1 MPKKAKPRQEKDAKS
16 KAKTPRRFQ
25 SSRRVNTPEA
35 QFLGELANHQSN
47 KYRMAQGFGVLFAV
61 SLVMQAWALANV
73 FSDMA
78 LHQSFS
84 LSLLVMGLLAFLMR
98 ALVNFGRERICAEA
112 SRNIRYD
119 LRRKLLSHLTHLGPA
134 RLRIDEDA
142 ALSTRVYEQVDALD
156 DFFSRYKPQV
166 FMVTLIPCVI
176 LLSVVSVSW
185 IAFFVFMM
193 TAPLVII
200 FMIFVGYKAAQAN
213 RRQFSVLAMLSNQF
227 MDLSQGLAE
236 LKRLGRTR
244 EARKRLSESATAYQK
259 TTMGVL
265 ILAFLSTAT
274 LELFA
279 SLSIAMIALYLGLG
293 LLEVLPWQ
301 VGSSPVTL
309 TQAMFLLL
317 LAPEFYLPL
326 RQLGNDYH
334 AKQKAEAA
342 ATDLL
347 DILNTS
353 NDQSANKTDSTEDDS
368 TEVKATEKTE
378 TPSETVSAQQN
389 NGLIHFETLSW
400 TQAGRSRLAS
410 ITGSISQGERVW
422 LSGESGVGKS
432 SLLHLLL
439 GFEQSY
445 QGQFYIEN
453 TPFGEVNLADW
464 RNKLAW
470 LPQTPEWVNGSIRRN
485 VLLGLETQGL
495 SAPSED
501 DIKAALTKS
510 RCDDFIQALPEGL
523 DSKLTELGSG
533 LSGGQMQR
541 LSIAR
546 ALLSQ
551 ANVWLLDEPCS
562 GLDEETA
569 DAVLTTLNQASQ
581 GKTLLVVSH
590 DTHPI
595 AWADKHWVLTEGGL
609 HEQGL

>member
-1 MPKKAKPRQEKDAKS
+1 MTREKGAQ
-16 KAKTPRRFQ
+16 KTRRTG
-25 SSRRVNTPEA
+25 RIKTPEA
-35 QFLGELANHQSN
+35 VFLGQLANQQSS
-47 KYRMAQGFGVLFAV
+47 KYRLAQGFGVLFAV
-61 SLVMQAWALANV
+61 SLVLQAWALANV

-84 LSLLVMGLLAFLMR
+84 ISLLVVGLFALLIR
-98 ALVNFGRERICAEA
+98 ALANFGRERICTSA
-112 SRNIRYD
+112 SRDIRYG
-119 LRRKLLSHLTHLGPA
+119 LRGKLVSHLTNLGPA
-134 RLRIDEDA
+134 RLRIEEDA

-176 LLSVVSVSW
+176 LLSVVSISW

-200 FMIFVGYKAAQAN
+200 FMVFVGHKAAQAN
-213 RRQFSVLAMLSNQF
+213 RRQFNVLAMLSNQF
-227 MDLSQGLAE
+227 MDLNQGLAE
-236 LKRLGRTR
+236 LKRLNRTN
-244 EARKRLSESATAYQK
+244 EARERLSDSANAYQK
-259 TTMGVL
+259 TTMSVL
-265 ILAFLSTAT
+265 VLAFLSTAT

-347 DILNTS
+347 EILDASVHAAASQEEVSRVSESNNAATTNQLTS
-353 NDQSANKTDSTEDDS
+353 IQ
-368 TEVKATEKTE
+368 
-378 TPSETVSAQQN
+378 
-389 NGLIHFETLSW
+389 FENLSW
-400 TQAGRSRLAS
+400 REDGRYRLAP
-410 ITGSISQGERVW
+410 ITATINKGERVW

-439 GFEQSY
+439 GFE
-445 QGQFYIEN
+445 EN
-453 TPFGEVNLADW
+453 YEGMFLVNNLPFDELDLASW
-464 RNKLAW
+464 RAKLAW

-485 VLLGLETQGL
+485 LLLGLGSKEGAAL
-495 SAPSED
+495 PSED
-501 DIKAALTKS
+501 EINAALRES
-510 RCDDFIQALPEGL
+510 QCDDFIQALPAGL
-523 DSKLTELGSG
+523 ETKLTELGAG

-546 ALLSQ
+546 ALLSK
-551 ANVWLLDEPCS
+551 ADMWLLDEPCS
-562 GLDEETA
+562 GLDKETA
-569 DAVLTTLNQASQ
+569 QAVLETLEKASK
-581 GKTLLVVSH
+581 GKTLLIVSH

-595 AWADKHWVLTEGGL
+595 AWVDKHWALTKGGL
-609 HEQGL
+609 HEQSRKENRQALA

>member
-1 MPKKAKPRQEKDAKS
+1 MTREKGTQKA
-16 KAKTPRRFQ
+16 RRP
-25 SSRRVNTPEA
+25 SRIKTPEA
-35 QFLGELANHQSN
+35 VFLGQLANQQSS
-47 KYRMAQGFGVLFAV
+47 KYRLAQGFGVLFAV
-61 SLVMQAWALANV
+61 SLVLQAWALANV
-73 FSDMA
+73 FSDMV

-84 LSLLVMGLLAFLMR
+84 LSLLVVGLFALLIR
-98 ALVNFGRERICAEA
+98 ALANFGRERICTSA
-112 SRNIRYD
+112 SRDIRYG
-119 LRRKLLSHLTHLGPA
+119 LRRKLVSHLTNLGPA
-134 RLRIDEDA
+134 RLRIEEDA

-176 LLSVVSVSW
+176 LLSVVSISW
-185 IAFFVFMM
+185 IAFFVFML
-193 TAPLVII
+193 TAPLVIV
-200 FMIFVGYKAAQAN
+200 FMIFVGHKAAQAN
-213 RRQFSVLAMLSNQF
+213 RRQFNVLAMLSNQF

-236 LKRLGRTR
+236 LKRLNRTN
-244 EARKRLSESATAYQK
+244 EARERLSDSATAYQK

-265 ILAFLSTAT
+265 VLAFLSTAT

-347 DILNTS
+347 EILDIPTPVVSLQEQNHPIVAS
-353 NDQSANKTDSTEDDS
+353 DAKLFDQRISIRFEN
-368 TEVKATEKTE
+368 
-378 TPSETVSAQQN
+378 VS
-389 NGLIHFETLSW
+389 W
-400 TQAGRSRLAS
+400 RDAGRYRLAPITAS
-410 ITGSISQGERVW
+410 INAGERIW

-439 GFEQSY
+439 GFEEDY
-445 QGQFYIEN
+445 QGQLLVN
-453 TPFGEVNLADW
+453 DNPFQEINLAAW
-464 RNKLAW
+464 RAKLAW

-485 VLLGLETQGL
+485 LLLGIETPNEKTLQ
-495 SAPSED
+495 
-501 DIKAALTKS
+501 AALIES
-510 RCDDFIQALPEGL
+510 QCDDFIQQLPAGL
-523 DSKLTELGSG
+523 DTKLTELGSG

-546 ALLSQ
+546 ALLSN
-551 ANVWLLDEPCS
+551 ADIWLLDEPCS
-562 GLDEETA
+562 GLDKETA
-569 DAVLTTLNQASQ
+569 QAVLATLKRVSK
-581 GKTLLVVSH
+581 GKTLLIVSH

-595 AWADKHWVLTEGGL
+595 LWADKHWALTKGGL
-609 HEQGL
+609 HEQRIQAIA

>member
-1 MPKKAKPRQEKDAKS
+1 MTREKGTQKARRTGRI
-16 KAKTPRRFQ
+16 KTPETVVLGQLANQQ
-25 SSRRVNTPEA
+25 SS
-35 QFLGELANHQSN
+35 
-47 KYRMAQGFGVLFAV
+47 KYRLAQGFGVLFAV
-61 SLVMQAWALANV
+61 SLVLQAWAFANV

-84 LSLLVMGLLAFLMR
+84 LSLFVIGLFALLIR
-98 ALVNFGRERICAEA
+98 ALANFGRERICTSA
-112 SRNIRYD
+112 SRDIRYG
-119 LRRKLLSHLTHLGPA
+119 LRSRLVSHLTNLGPA
-134 RLRIDEDA
+134 RLRIEEDA

-176 LLSVVSVSW
+176 LLSVVSISW

-200 FMIFVGYKAAQAN
+200 FMIFVGHKAAQAN
-213 RRQFSVLAMLSNQF
+213 RRQFNVLAMLSNQF
-227 MDLSQGLAE
+227 MDLSQGLSE
-236 LKRLGRTR
+236 LKRLNRTD
-244 EARKRLSESATAYQK
+244 EARDRLSSSASAYQK

-265 ILAFLSTAT
+265 VLAFLSTAT

-347 DILNTS
+347 EILDAPLHNAASQQSESSCTTQAKNSAIADQLTS
-353 NDQSANKTDSTEDDS
+353 IQ
-368 TEVKATEKTE
+368 
-378 TPSETVSAQQN
+378 
-389 NGLIHFETLSW
+389 FENLSW
-400 TQAGRSRLAS
+400 CEEGRYRLAP
-410 ITGSISQGERVW
+410 ITGTIRQGERVW

-439 GFEQSY
+439 GFEDSY
-445 QGQFYIEN
+445 EGTFLIN
-453 TPFGEVNLADW
+453 NLPFSELDLASW
-464 RNKLAW
+464 RAKLAW

-485 VLLGLETQGL
+485 LLLGIQT
-495 SAPSED
+495 PSED
-501 DIKAALTKS
+501 EINAALRES
-510 RCDDFIQALPEGL
+510 QCDDFIQALPAGL
-523 DSKLTELGSG
+523 ETTLTELGAG

-546 ALLSQ
+546 ALLSK
-551 ANVWLLDEPCS
+551 ADMWLLDEPCS
-562 GLDEETA
+562 GLDNDTA
-569 DAVLTTLNQASQ
+569 QAVLNTVKTASK
-581 GKTLLVVSH
+581 GKTLLIVSH

-595 AWADKHWVLTEGGL
+595 LWADKHWTLTKGGL
-609 HEQGL
+609 HEQSRKENRQAIA

>member
-1 MPKKAKPRQEKDAKS
+1 MRKNKEAKAA
-16 KAKTPRRFQ
+16 RRAG
-25 SSRRVNTPEA
+25 RIKTPEA
-35 QFLGELANHQSN
+35 TFLGELANQQSS
-47 KYRMAQGFGVLFAV
+47 KYRLAQGFGVLFTV
-61 SLVMQAWALANV
+61 SLVLQAWALANV

-84 LSLLVMGLLAFLMR
+84 LSLLLLGLFALLLR
-98 ALVNFGRERICAEA
+98 ALANFGRERICTSA
-112 SRNIRYD
+112 SRDIRYG
-119 LRRKLLSHLTHLGPA
+119 LRRKLVSHLTNLGPA
-134 RLRIDEDA
+134 RLRIEEDA

-166 FMVTLIPCVI
+166 FMVTLIPCAI
-176 LLSVVSVSW
+176 LLSVAPVSW
-185 IAFFVFMM
+185 IAFLVFMM

-200 FMIFVGYKAAQAN
+200 FMIFVGHKAAQAN

-236 LKRLGRTR
+236 LKRLKKTD
-244 EARKRLSESATAYQK
+244 EARQRLSDSASAYQK
-259 TTMGVL
+259 TTMSVL
-265 ILAFLSTAT
+265 VLAFLSTAT

-309 TQAMFLLL
+309 TQALFLLL

-347 DILNTS
+347 EILNTGS
-353 NDQSANKTDSTEDDS
+353 QENFEDANQVAEVDYVSSASQLSLLSFRN
-368 TEVKATEKTE
+368 
-378 TPSETVSAQQN
+378 
-389 NGLIHFETLSW
+389 LSW
-400 TQAGRSRLAS
+400 LDEGRYRLAP
-410 ITGSISQGERVW
+410 ISADIMKGERVW

-439 GFEQSY
+439 GFEEDY
-445 QGQFYIEN
+445 QGQFLISGK
-453 TPFGEVNLADW
+453 PFQQINLPDW
-464 RNKLAW
+464 RAKLAW

-485 VLLGLETQGL
+485 LLLGLGSKEGTAL
-495 SAPSED
+495 PSEE
-501 DIKAALTKS
+501 DIQVALIKS
-510 RCDDFIQALPEGL
+510 QCDEFIQALPAGL
-523 DSKLTELGSG
+523 DTKLTELGAG

-546 ALLSQ
+546 ALLSK
-551 ANVWLLDEPCS
+551 ADVWLLDEPCS
-562 GLDEETA
+562 GLDQDTA
-569 DAVLTTLNQASQ
+569 QAVLDTLHLVSK
-581 GKTLLVVSH
+581 GKTLLIVSH

-595 AWADKHWVLTEGGL
+595 LWADKHWALTKGGL
-609 HEQGL
+609 NEQSRNKNREAIA

>member
-1 MPKKAKPRQEKDAKS
+1 MTREKGTQKA
-16 KAKTPRRFQ
+16 RRP
-25 SSRRVNTPEA
+25 SRIKTPEA
-35 QFLGELANHQSN
+35 IFLGQLATQQSS
-47 KYRMAQGFGVLFAV
+47 KYRVAQGFAVLFAV
-61 SLVMQAWALANV
+61 SLVLQAWALANV

-84 LSLLVMGLLAFLMR
+84 ISLLVVGLLALLIR
-98 ALVNFGRERICAEA
+98 ALANFGRERICTSA
-112 SRNIRYD
+112 SRNIRYG
-119 LRRKLLSHLTHLGPA
+119 LRRQLVSHLTELGPA
-134 RLRIDEDA
+134 RTRIEEDA

-176 LLSVVSVSW
+176 LLSVVSISW
-185 IAFFVFMM
+185 IAFFVFML

-200 FMIFVGYKAAQAN
+200 FMIFVGHKAAQAN
-213 RRQFSVLAMLSNQF
+213 RRQFNVLAMLSNQF
-227 MDLSQGLAE
+227 MDLNQGLAE
-236 LKRLGRTR
+236 LKRLNRTT
-244 EARKRLSESATAYQK
+244 EARGRLSDSATAYQK

-265 ILAFLSTAT
+265 VLAFLSTAT

-293 LLEVLPWQ
+293 LLEILPWQ
-301 VGSSPVTL
+301 VGSAPVTL

-347 DILNTS
+347 EILDARAHATAAEEREPVAQSNLASMVDQLTS
-353 NDQSANKTDSTEDDS
+353 IRFHN
-368 TEVKATEKTE
+368 
-378 TPSETVSAQQN
+378 
-389 NGLIHFETLSW
+389 LSW
-400 TQAGRSRLAS
+400 CEDGRYRFSP
-410 ITGSISQGERVW
+410 ISAVIHQGQRIW

-439 GFEQSY
+439 GFEEDY
-445 QGQFYIEN
+445 QGQLLVN
-453 TPFGEVNLADW
+453 GKPFHEVSLAAW
-464 RNKLAW
+464 RAKLAW

-485 VLLGLETQGL
+485 LLLGIET
-495 SAPSED
+495 PSEETLQ
-501 DIKAALTKS
+501 AALVES
-510 RCDDFIQALPEGL
+510 QCDAFIRQLPAGL
-523 DSKLTELGSG
+523 DTKLTELGAG

-546 ALLSQ
+546 ALLSK
-551 ANVWLLDEPCS
+551 ANIWLLDEPCS
-562 GLDEETA
+562 GLDKETA
-569 DAVLTTLNQASQ
+569 QAVLATLKRVSK
-581 GKTLLVVSH
+581 GKTLLIVSH

-595 AWADKHWVLTEGGL
+595 LWADKHWVLNKGGL
-609 HEQGL
+609 HEQPIQAIA

>member
-1 MPKKAKPRQEKDAKS
+1 MAKS
-16 KAKTPRRFQ
+16 KRAKKERRCAG
-25 SSRRVNTPEA
+25 RIKTPEA
-35 QFLGELANHQSN
+35 QFLGELANQESA
-47 KYRMAQGFGVLFAV
+47 KYRLAQGFGVLFAV
-61 SLVMQAWALANV
+61 SLVLQAWALANV

-78 LHQSFS
+78 LYQSFS
-84 LSLLVMGLLAFLMR
+84 LPLLAIGLFALLLR
-98 ALVNFGRERICAEA
+98 ALSNFGRERICTSA
-112 SRNIRYD
+112 SRHIRYG
-119 LRRKLLSHLTHLGPA
+119 LRSKLVLHLTKLGPT
-134 RLRIDEDA
+134 RLRIEEDA

-176 LLSVVSVSW
+176 LLSVVSISW

-200 FMIFVGYKAAQAN
+200 FMIFVGHKAAQAN

-227 MDLSQGLAE
+227 MDLSQGLSE
-236 LKRLGRTR
+236 LKRLNRTD
-244 EARKRLSESATAYQK
+244 EARARLSDSSGAYQK
-259 TTMGVL
+259 TTMNVL

-293 LLEVLPWQ
+293 LLEILPWQ

-347 DILNTS
+347 EVLNTRIHES
-353 NDQSANKTDSTEDDS
+353 MADENEQATQSATKT
-368 TEVKATEKTE
+368 KADLG
-378 TPSETVSAQQN
+378 SF
-389 NGLIHFETLSW
+389 IYFDHLSW
-400 TQAGRSRLAS
+400 SESGRYRLAP
-410 ITGSISQGERVW
+410 ISGEIAQGERVW

-439 GFEQSY
+439 GFEEDY
-445 QGQFYIEN
+445 QGQLFVKDQSFQYID
-453 TPFGEVNLADW
+453 LAAW
-464 RNKLAW
+464 RSKLAW

-485 VLLGLETQGL
+485 LLLGLESREGFQ
-495 SAPSED
+495 APNEED
-501 DIKAALTKS
+501 IQLALQKS
-510 RCDDFIQALPEGL
+510 QCDDFIQALPAGL
-523 DSKLTELGSG
+523 ETKLTELGSG

-551 ANVWLLDEPCS
+551 ADVWLLDEPCS
-562 GLDEETA
+562 GLDADTA
-569 DAVLTTLNQASQ
+569 QAVLSTLEQVSK
-581 GKTLLVVSH
+581 GKTLLIVSH

-595 AWADKHWVLTEGGL
+595 AWADKHWSLTQGGL
-609 HEQGL
+609 HEQGQNKQAVA

>member
-1 MPKKAKPRQEKDAKS
+1 MTREKGTQKA
-16 KAKTPRRFQ
+16 RRP
-25 SSRRVNTPEA
+25 SRIKTPEA
-35 QFLGELANHQSN
+35 IFLGQLATQQSS
-47 KYRMAQGFGVLFAV
+47 KYRVAQGFAVLFAV
-61 SLVMQAWALANV
+61 SLVLQAWALANV

-84 LSLLVMGLLAFLMR
+84 ISLLVVGLLALLIR
-98 ALVNFGRERICAEA
+98 ALANFGRERICTSA
-112 SRNIRYD
+112 SRDIRYG
-119 LRRKLLSHLTHLGPA
+119 LRRQLVSHLTELGPA
-134 RLRIDEDA
+134 RTRIEEDA

-176 LLSVVSVSW
+176 LLSVVSISW
-185 IAFFVFMM
+185 IAFFVFML

-200 FMIFVGYKAAQAN
+200 FMIFVGHKAAQAN
-213 RRQFSVLAMLSNQF
+213 RRQFNVLAMLSNQF
-227 MDLSQGLAE
+227 MDLNQGLAE
-236 LKRLGRTR
+236 LKRLNRTT
-244 EARKRLSESATAYQK
+244 EARGRLSDSATAYQK

-265 ILAFLSTAT
+265 VLAFLSTAT

-293 LLEVLPWQ
+293 LLEILPWQ
-301 VGSSPVTL
+301 VGSAPVTL

-347 DILNTS
+347 EILDARAHATAAEEREPVAQSNLASMVDQLTS
-353 NDQSANKTDSTEDDS
+353 IRFHN
-368 TEVKATEKTE
+368 
-378 TPSETVSAQQN
+378 
-389 NGLIHFETLSW
+389 LSW
-400 TQAGRSRLAS
+400 CEDGRYRFSP
-410 ITGSISQGERVW
+410 ISAVIHQGQRIW

-439 GFEQSY
+439 GFEEDY
-445 QGQFYIEN
+445 QGQLLVN
-453 TPFGEVNLADW
+453 GKPFHEVSLAAW
-464 RNKLAW
+464 RAKLAW

-485 VLLGLETQGL
+485 LLLGIET
-495 SAPSED
+495 PSEETLQ
-501 DIKAALTKS
+501 AALVES
-510 RCDDFIQALPEGL
+510 QCDAFIRQLPAGL
-523 DSKLTELGSG
+523 DTKLTELGAG

-546 ALLSQ
+546 ALLSK
-551 ANVWLLDEPCS
+551 ANIWLLDEPCS
-562 GLDEETA
+562 GLDKETA
-569 DAVLTTLNQASQ
+569 QAVLATLKRVSK
-581 GKTLLVVSH
+581 GKTLLIVSH

-595 AWADKHWVLTEGGL
+595 LWADKHWVLNKGGL
-609 HEQGL
+609 HEQPIQAIA

>member
-1 MPKKAKPRQEKDAKS
+1 MTKNNEAKKARRAGRV
-16 KAKTPRRFQ
+16 KTPE
-25 SSRRVNTPEA
+25 TT
-35 QFLGELANHQSN
+35 FLGELADQQSS
-47 KYRMAQGFGVLFAV
+47 KYRLAQGFGVLFAV
-61 SLVMQAWALANV
+61 SLVLQAWALANV

-84 LSLLVMGLLAFLMR
+84 LSLLVIGLFALLLR
-98 ALVNFGRERICAEA
+98 ALSNFGRERICASA
-112 SRNIRYD
+112 SRDIRYG
-119 LRRKLLSHLTHLGPA
+119 LRSKLVSHLTKLGPA
-134 RLRIDEDA
+134 RLRIEEDA
-142 ALSTRVYEQVDALD
+142 ALSTRVYEQIDALD

-176 LLSVVSVSW
+176 LLSVVSISW
-185 IAFFVFMM
+185 ITFFIFMM

-200 FMIFVGYKAAQAN
+200 FMIFVGHKAAQAN

-236 LKRLGRTR
+236 LKRLNRTQ
-244 EARKRLSESATAYQK
+244 EARDRLSDSASAYQK
-259 TTMGVL
+259 TTMSVL
-265 ILAFLSTAT
+265 LLAFLSTAT

-301 VGSSPVTL
+301 VGESPVTL

-347 DILNTS
+347 EILNTTLADTS
-353 NDQSANKTDSTEDDS
+353 VQTTEPEF
-368 TEVKATEKTE
+368 TEPE
-378 TPSETVSAQQN
+378 
-389 NGLIHFETLSW
+389 
-400 TQAGRSRLAS
+400 S
-410 ITGSISQGERVW
+410 ITLESIESEVVEKEAFIGFHQLGWIESGHHRLGERVW
-422 LSGESGVGKS
+422 LSGESGIGKS

-439 GFEQSY
+439 GFQEDY
-445 QGQFYIEN
+445 QGQFFINGQSFEN
-453 TPFGEVNLADW
+453 IDLSDW
-464 RNKLAW
+464 RSKLAW

-485 VLLGLETQGL
+485 LLLGLEGSQT
-495 SAPSED
+495 PTDE
-501 DIKAALTKS
+501 ALQQALEKS
-510 RCDDFIQALPEGL
+510 QCDDFIQLLPEGL
-523 DSKLTELGSG
+523 DTKLTELGSG

-546 ALLSQ
+546 ALLSKTD
-551 ANVWLLDEPCS
+551 VWLLDEPCS
-562 GLDEETA
+562 GLDSETA
-569 DAVLTTLNQASQ
+569 EAVLNTLESVSK
-581 GKTLLVVSH
+581 GKTLLIVSH

-595 AWADKHWVLTEGGL
+595 TWADKHWTLTKGGL
-609 HEQGL
+609 NEPFINQ

>member
-1 MPKKAKPRQEKDAKS
+1 MTREKGTQKARRTGRI
-16 KAKTPRRFQ
+16 KTPETVFLGQLANQQ
-25 SSRRVNTPEA
+25 SS
-35 QFLGELANHQSN
+35 
-47 KYRMAQGFGVLFAV
+47 KYRLAQGFGVLFAV
-61 SLVMQAWALANV
+61 SLVLQAWAFANV

-84 LSLLVMGLLAFLMR
+84 LSLFVIGLFALLIR
-98 ALVNFGRERICAEA
+98 ALANFGRERICTSA
-112 SRNIRYD
+112 SRDIRYG
-119 LRRKLLSHLTHLGPA
+119 LRSKLVSHLTNLGPA
-134 RLRIDEDA
+134 RLRIEEDA

-176 LLSVVSVSW
+176 LLSVVSISW

-200 FMIFVGYKAAQAN
+200 FMIFVGHKAAQAN
-213 RRQFSVLAMLSNQF
+213 RRQFNVLAMLSNQF
-227 MDLSQGLAE
+227 MDLSQGLSE
-236 LKRLGRTR
+236 LKRLNRTD
-244 EARKRLSESATAYQK
+244 EARDRLSSSASAYQK

-265 ILAFLSTAT
+265 VLAFLSTAT

-347 DILNTS
+347 EILDAPLHNAASQQSESSCTTQAKNSAIADQLTS
-353 NDQSANKTDSTEDDS
+353 IQ
-368 TEVKATEKTE
+368 
-378 TPSETVSAQQN
+378 
-389 NGLIHFETLSW
+389 FENLSW
-400 TQAGRSRLAS
+400 CEEGRYRLAP
-410 ITGSISQGERVW
+410 ITGTIRQGERVW

-439 GFEQSY
+439 GFEDSY
-445 QGQFYIEN
+445 EGTFLIN
-453 TPFGEVNLADW
+453 NLPFSELDLASW
-464 RNKLAW
+464 RAKLAW

-485 VLLGLETQGL
+485 LLLGIQT
-495 SAPSED
+495 PSED
-501 DIKAALTKS
+501 EINAALRES
-510 RCDDFIQALPEGL
+510 QCDDFIQALPAGL
-523 DSKLTELGSG
+523 ETTLTELGEG

-546 ALLSQ
+546 ALLSK
-551 ANVWLLDEPCS
+551 ADMWLLDEPCS
-562 GLDEETA
+562 GLDNDTA
-569 DAVLTTLNQASQ
+569 QAVLNTVKTASK
-581 GKTLLVVSH
+581 GKTLLIVSH

-595 AWADKHWVLTEGGL
+595 LWADKHWTLTKGGL
-609 HEQGL
+609 HEQSRKENRQAIA

>member
-1 MPKKAKPRQEKDAKS
+1 MTREKEAKK
-16 KAKTPRRFQ
+16 TRRTG
-25 SSRRVNTPEA
+25 RIKTPEA
-35 QFLGELANHQSN
+35 VFLGSLANQQSA
-47 KYRMAQGFGVLFAV
+47 KYRFAQIAGVVFAV
-61 SLVMQAWALANV
+61 SLVLQAWAFANV

-78 LHQSFS
+78 LQQSFS
-84 LSLLVMGLLAFLMR
+84 LSLLVVGLLALLVR
-98 ALVNFGRERICAEA
+98 ALASYSRERICTSA
-112 SRNIRYD
+112 SRDIRYG
-119 LRRKLLSHLTHLGPA
+119 LRRNIVSHLTLLGPA
-134 RLRIDEDA
+134 RLRIEEDA
-142 ALSTRVYEQVDALD
+142 ALSTRVYEQIDALD

-176 LLSVVSVSW
+176 LLSVVSISW

-200 FMIFVGYKAAQAN
+200 FMIFVGHKAAQAN
-213 RRQFSVLAMLSNQF
+213 RRQFNVLAMLSNQF
-227 MDLSQGLAE
+227 MDLNQGLAE
-236 LKRLGRTR
+236 LKRLHRTSQAR
-244 EARKRLSESATAYQK
+244 ERLSNSAAAYQK

-265 ILAFLSTAT
+265 VLAFLSTAT

-347 DILNTS
+347 EILHHEILATP
-353 NDQSANKTDSTEDDS
+353 THVDS
-368 TEVKATEKTE
+368 ATENDNAVARDHIT
-378 TPSETVSAQQN
+378 SIRFQD
-389 NGLIHFETLSW
+389 LSW
-400 TQAGRSRLAS
+400 QEAGRYRLAP
-410 ITGSISQGERVW
+410 ITAEIAQGERVW

-439 GFEQSY
+439 GFEDAY
-445 QGQFYIEN
+445 DGQFLVGGL
-453 TPFGEVNLADW
+453 PFSQLNLADW
-464 RNKLAW
+464 RSQLAW
-470 LPQTPEWVNGSIRRN
+470 LPQTPEWINGSIRRN
-485 VLLGLETQGL
+485 LLLGLGGKEGKEL
-495 SAPSED
+495 PNED
-501 DIKAALTKS
+501 EIHTALKES
-510 RCDDFIQALPEGL
+510 QCDGFVYALPDGL
-523 DSKLTELGSG
+523 DTKLTELGSG

-546 ALLSQ
+546 ALLSK
-551 ANVWLLDEPCS
+551 ANLWLLDEPCS
-562 GLDEETA
+562 GLDNDTA
-569 DAVLTTLNQASQ
+569 QAVLDTLKRASK
-581 GKTLLVVSH
+581 GKTLLIVSH

-595 AWADKHWVLTEGGL
+595 LWADKHWSLTKGGL
-609 HEQGL
+609 HEQSRKQHGEAIA

>member
-1 MPKKAKPRQEKDAKS
+1 MMQDKEAKKA
-16 KAKTPRRFQ
+16 RRP
-25 SSRRVNTPEA
+25 SRIKTPEA
-35 QFLGELANHQSN
+35 VFLGQLANQQSS
-47 KYRMAQGFGVLFAV
+47 KYRLAQGFGVLFAV
-61 SLVMQAWALANV
+61 SLVLQAWAFANV

-84 LSLLVMGLLAFLMR
+84 LSLLVMGLFALLIR
-98 ALVNFGRERICAEA
+98 ALASFGRERICTSA
-112 SRNIRYD
+112 SRDIRYS
-119 LRRKLLSHLTHLGPA
+119 LRSKLVSHLTNLGPA
-134 RLRIDEDA
+134 RLRIEEDA

-176 LLSVVSVSW
+176 LLSVVSISW

-200 FMIFVGYKAAQAN
+200 FMIFVGHKAAQAN
-213 RRQFSVLAMLSNQF
+213 RRQFNVLAMLSNQF

-236 LKRLGRTR
+236 LKRLNRTA
-244 EARKRLSESATAYQK
+244 EARERLSDSAASYQK

-265 ILAFLSTAT
+265 VLAFLSTAT

-347 DILNTS
+347 AILDAPVHVASSQEKQKTANRFGKAAMAEPL
-353 NDQSANKTDSTEDDS
+353 QSI
-368 TEVKATEKTE
+368 
-378 TPSETVSAQQN
+378 
-389 NGLIHFETLSW
+389 GFENLSW
-400 TQAGRSRLAS
+400 SEEGRYRLAP
-410 ITGSISQGERVW
+410 ITANITASERVW

-439 GFEQSY
+439 GFEDGY
-445 QGQFYIEN
+445 EGQFLVN
-453 TPFGEVNLADW
+453 DLPFSELDLASW
-464 RNKLAW
+464 RAKLAW

-485 VLLGLETQGL
+485 LLLGIEP
-495 SAPSED
+495 PSESE
-501 DIKAALTKS
+501 IAAALRES
-510 RCDDFIQALPEGL
+510 QCDEFIQALPDGL
-523 DSKLTELGSG
+523 ETKLTELGAG

-546 ALLSQ
+546 ALLSK
-551 ANVWLLDEPCS
+551 ADMWLLDEPCS
-562 GLDEETA
+562 GLDKETA
-569 DAVLTTLNQASQ
+569 QTVLDTLEKASK
-581 GKTLLVVSH
+581 GKTLLIVSH

-595 AWADKHWVLTEGGL
+595 TWVDKHWVLTTGGL
-609 HEQGL
+609 HEQSRKENRQAIA

>member
-1 MPKKAKPRQEKDAKS
+1 MTREKGAKKARRPSRI
-16 KAKTPRRFQ
+16 KTPETVFLGQLADQQ
-25 SSRRVNTPEA
+25 SS
-35 QFLGELANHQSN
+35 
-47 KYRMAQGFGVLFAV
+47 KYRLAQGFGVLFAV
-61 SLVMQAWALANV
+61 SLVLQAWALANV

-84 LSLLVMGLLAFLMR
+84 ISLLVIGLFALLMR
-98 ALVNFGRERICAEA
+98 ALANFGRERICTSA
-112 SRNIRYD
+112 SRDIRYG
-119 LRRKLLSHLTHLGPA
+119 LRRKLVSHLTNLGPA
-134 RLRIDEDA
+134 RLRIEEDA

-176 LLSVVSVSW
+176 LLSVVSISW
-185 IAFFVFMM
+185 IAFFVFML

-200 FMIFVGYKAAQAN
+200 FMIFVGHKAAQAN
-213 RRQFSVLAMLSNQF
+213 RRQFNVLAMLSNQF
-227 MDLSQGLAE
+227 MDLNQGLAE
-236 LKRLGRTR
+236 LKRLNRTD
-244 EARKRLSESATAYQK
+244 EARERLSDSANAYQK
-259 TTMGVL
+259 TTMSVL
-265 ILAFLSTAT
+265 VLAFLSTAT

-347 DILNTS
+347 EILDAPVHTMSSAKDVNHVAESNNAATTNQLTS
-353 NDQSANKTDSTEDDS
+353 IQ
-368 TEVKATEKTE
+368 
-378 TPSETVSAQQN
+378 
-389 NGLIHFETLSW
+389 FENLSW
-400 TQAGRSRLAS
+400 REDGRYRLAP
-410 ITGSISQGERVW
+410 ITADIAKGERVW

-439 GFEQSY
+439 GFE
-445 QGQFYIEN
+445 EN
-453 TPFGEVNLADW
+453 YEGMFLINNLPFGELDLASW
-464 RNKLAW
+464 RAKLAW

-485 VLLGLETQGL
+485 LLLGLGSKDGIELPT
-495 SAPSED
+495 ENE
-501 DIKAALTKS
+501 IHAALVES
-510 RCDDFIQALPEGL
+510 QCDEFIQALPDGL
-523 DSKLTELGSG
+523 DTKLTELGAG

-546 ALLSQ
+546 ALLSK
-551 ANVWLLDEPCS
+551 ADMWLLDEPCS
-562 GLDEETA
+562 GLDKETA
-569 DAVLTTLNQASQ
+569 QAVLDTLEKAST
-581 GKTLLVVSH
+581 GKTLLIVSH

-595 AWADKHWVLTEGGL
+595 AWVDKHWSLTKGGL
-609 HEQGL
+609 HEQSRKENREALA

>member
-1 MPKKAKPRQEKDAKS
+1 MTREKGAQ
-16 KAKTPRRFQ
+16 KTRRTG
-25 SSRRVNTPEA
+25 RIKTPEA
-35 QFLGELANHQSN
+35 VFLGQLANQQSS
-47 KYRMAQGFGVLFAV
+47 KYRLAQGFGVLFAV
-61 SLVMQAWALANV
+61 SLVLQAWALANV

-84 LSLLVMGLLAFLMR
+84 ISLLVVGLFALLIR
-98 ALVNFGRERICAEA
+98 ALANFGRERICTSA
-112 SRNIRYD
+112 SRDIRYG
-119 LRRKLLSHLTHLGPA
+119 LRGKLVSHLTNLGPA
-134 RLRIDEDA
+134 RLRIEEDA

-176 LLSVVSVSW
+176 LLSVVSISW

-200 FMIFVGYKAAQAN
+200 FMIFVGHKAAQAN
-213 RRQFSVLAMLSNQF
+213 RRQFNVLAMLSNQF
-227 MDLSQGLAE
+227 MDLNQGLAE
-236 LKRLGRTR
+236 LKRLNRTN
-244 EARKRLSESATAYQK
+244 EARERLSDSANAYQK
-259 TTMGVL
+259 TTMSVL
-265 ILAFLSTAT
+265 VLAFLSTAT

-347 DILNTS
+347 EILDAPVHAAASQEEVSRVSESNNAATTNQLTS
-353 NDQSANKTDSTEDDS
+353 IQ
-368 TEVKATEKTE
+368 
-378 TPSETVSAQQN
+378 
-389 NGLIHFETLSW
+389 FENLSW
-400 TQAGRSRLAS
+400 REDGRYRLAP
-410 ITGSISQGERVW
+410 ITATINKGERVW

-439 GFEQSY
+439 GFEENY
-445 QGQFYIEN
+445 QGMFLVN
-453 TPFGEVNLADW
+453 NLPFDELDLASW
-464 RNKLAW
+464 RVKLAW

-485 VLLGLETQGL
+485 LLLGLGSKEGAAL
-495 SAPSED
+495 PSED
-501 DIKAALTKS
+501 EINAALRES
-510 RCDDFIQALPEGL
+510 QCDDFIQALPAGL
-523 DSKLTELGSG
+523 ETKLTELGAG

-546 ALLSQ
+546 ALLSK
-551 ANVWLLDEPCS
+551 ADMWLLDEPCS
-562 GLDEETA
+562 GLDKETA
-569 DAVLTTLNQASQ
+569 QAVLETLEKASK
-581 GKTLLVVSH
+581 GKTLLIVSH

-595 AWADKHWVLTEGGL
+595 AWVDKHWSLTKGGL
-609 HEQGL
+609 HEQSRKENRQALA

>member
-1 MPKKAKPRQEKDAKS
+1 MTREKGTQKA
-16 KAKTPRRFQ
+16 RRP
-25 SSRRVNTPEA
+25 SRIKTPEA
-35 QFLGELANHQSN
+35 IFLGQLATQQSS
-47 KYRMAQGFGVLFAV
+47 KYRMAQGFAVLFAV
-61 SLVMQAWALANV
+61 SLVLQAWALANV

-84 LSLLVMGLLAFLMR
+84 ISLLVIGLLALLIR
-98 ALVNFGRERICAEA
+98 ALANFGRERICTSA
-112 SRNIRYD
+112 SRDIRYG
-119 LRRKLLSHLTHLGPA
+119 LRRQLVSHLTELGPA
-134 RLRIDEDA
+134 RTRIEEDA

-176 LLSVVSVSW
+176 LLSVVSISW
-185 IAFFVFMM
+185 IAFFVFML

-200 FMIFVGYKAAQAN
+200 FMIFVGHKAAQAN
-213 RRQFSVLAMLSNQF
+213 RRQFNVLAMLSNQF
-227 MDLSQGLAE
+227 MDLNQGLAE
-236 LKRLGRTR
+236 LKRLNRTT
-244 EARKRLSESATAYQK
+244 EARGRLSDSATAYQK

-265 ILAFLSTAT
+265 VLAFLSTAT

-293 LLEVLPWQ
+293 LLEILPWQ
-301 VGSSPVTL
+301 VGSAPVTL

-347 DILNTS
+347 EILDARAHATAAEEREPVAQSNLASMVDQLTS
-353 NDQSANKTDSTEDDS
+353 IRFHN
-368 TEVKATEKTE
+368 
-378 TPSETVSAQQN
+378 
-389 NGLIHFETLSW
+389 LSW
-400 TQAGRSRLAS
+400 CEDGRYRFSP
-410 ITGSISQGERVW
+410 ISAVIHQGQRIW

-439 GFEQSY
+439 GFEEDY
-445 QGQFYIEN
+445 QGQLLVN
-453 TPFGEVNLADW
+453 GKPFHEVSLAAW
-464 RNKLAW
+464 RAKLAW

-485 VLLGLETQGL
+485 LLLGIET
-495 SAPSED
+495 PSEETLQ
-501 DIKAALTKS
+501 AALVES
-510 RCDDFIQALPEGL
+510 QCDAFIRQLPAGL
-523 DSKLTELGSG
+523 DTKLTELGAG

-546 ALLSQ
+546 ALLSK
-551 ANVWLLDEPCS
+551 ANIWLLDEPCS
-562 GLDEETA
+562 GLDKETA
-569 DAVLTTLNQASQ
+569 QAVLATLKRVSK
-581 GKTLLVVSH
+581 GKTLLIVSH

-595 AWADKHWVLTEGGL
+595 LWADKHWVLNKGGL
-609 HEQGL
+609 HEQPIQAIA

>member
-1 MPKKAKPRQEKDAKS
+1 MPTIKRAKKTARTGRVKTPEVAFLEKLAGQQSTKYLLAKS
-16 KAKTPRRFQ
+16 
-25 SSRRVNTPEA
+25 
-35 QFLGELANHQSN
+35 
-47 KYRMAQGFGVLFAV
+47 FGVLFAIA
-61 SLVMQAWALANV
+61 LVLQAWALANV

-84 LSLLVMGLLAFLMR
+84 MSFLVLGVFALLVR
-98 ALVNFGRERICAEA
+98 ALANFGRERVCASA
-112 SRNIRYD
+112 SRDIRYG
-119 LRRKLLSHLTHLGPA
+119 LRRTLLSHLTELGPA
-134 RLRIDEDA
+134 RLRIEEDA

-156 DFFSRYKPQV
+156 DFYSRYKPQV
-166 FMVTLIPCVI
+166 FMVMLIPCVI
-176 LLSVVSVSW
+176 LLSVLPISR
-185 IAFFVFMM
+185 IAFFVFML

-200 FMIFVGYKAAQAN
+200 FMIFVGHKAAQAN
-213 RRQFSVLAMLSNQF
+213 RRQFGVLAMLSNQF

-236 LKRLGRTR
+236 LKRLNQTDQ
-244 EARKRLSESATAYQK
+244 ARVRLSDSAKNYQK
-259 TTMGVL
+259 TTMSVL

-293 LLEVLPWQ
+293 LLELLPWQ

-347 DILNTS
+347 EILNVSVNQGVAKTS
-353 NDQSANKTDSTEDDS
+353 KTTD
-368 TEVKATEKTE
+368 ATDTV
-378 TPSETVSAQQN
+378 PSSQKLDTQDLLRFQK
-389 NGLIHFETLSW
+389 LSW
-400 TQAGRSRLAS
+400 LDAGRYRFAPITAS
-410 ITGSISQGERVW
+410 IQTGDRVW

-439 GFEQSY
+439 GFEEEY
-445 QGQFYIEN
+445 QGDFLVNGQ
-453 TPFGEVNLADW
+453 PFRSINLSAW
-464 RNKLAW
+464 RSTLAW

-485 VLLGLETQGL
+485 LLLGIDTPSDVALRAALVESQCDEFIDVLPAGLET
-495 SAPSED
+495 
-501 DIKAALTKS
+501 
-510 RCDDFIQALPEGL
+510 
-523 DSKLTELGSG
+523 KLTELGAG

-546 ALLSQ
+546 ALLSK
-551 ANVWLLDEPCS
+551 ADVWLLDEPCS
-562 GLDEETA
+562 GLDKETA
-569 DAVLTTLNQASQ
+569 QAVLVTLERASK
-581 GKTLLVVSH
+581 GKTLLIVSH

-595 AWADKHWVLTEGGL
+595 AWANRHWVLTSGGL
-609 HEQGL
+609 HEATV

>member
-1 MPKKAKPRQEKDAKS
+1 MTKSNKAKKAGRAG
-16 KAKTPRRFQ
+16 
-25 SSRRVNTPEA
+25 RVKTPEA
-35 QFLGELANHQSN
+35 TFLGELSDQQSS
-47 KYRMAQGFGVLFAV
+47 KYRLAQGFGVLFAV
-61 SLVMQAWALANV
+61 SLVLQAWALANV

-84 LSLLVMGLLAFLMR
+84 LSLLVIGLFALLLR
-98 ALVNFGRERICAEA
+98 ALSNFGRERICASA
-112 SRNIRYD
+112 SRDIRYG
-119 LRRKLLSHLTHLGPA
+119 LRSKLVSHLTKLGPA
-134 RLRIDEDA
+134 RLRIEEDA
-142 ALSTRVYEQVDALD
+142 ALSTRVYEQIDALD

-185 IAFFVFMM
+185 ITFFVFMM
-193 TAPLVII
+193 TAPLVIV
-200 FMIFVGYKAAQAN
+200 FMIFVGHKAAEAN

-236 LKRLGRTR
+236 LKRLNKTQ
-244 EARKRLSESATAYQK
+244 EARARLSDSASAYQK
-259 TTMGVL
+259 TTMSVL

-301 VGSSPVTL
+301 VGESPVTL

-347 DILNTS
+347 EILNTTLS
-353 NDQSANKTDSTEDDS
+353 DSTIQTAESVVSESAVSELIEPEVILDQEAFIGFNQLGW
-368 TEVKATEKTE
+368 TE
-378 TPSETVSAQQN
+378 S
-389 NGLIHFETLSW
+389 GHH
-400 TQAGRSRLAS
+400 RLAP
-410 ITGSISQGERVW
+410 ITAQIAQGERIW
-422 LSGESGVGKS
+422 LSGESGIGKS

-439 GFEQSY
+439 GFEEDY
-445 QGQFYIEN
+445 QGQLFIN
-453 TPFGEVNLADW
+453 GQAFQNIDLSDW
-464 RNKLAW
+464 RSKLAW

-485 VLLGLETQGL
+485 LLLGLEGSQT
-495 SAPSED
+495 PTDE
-501 DIKAALTKS
+501 ALQQALEKS
-510 RCDDFIQALPEGL
+510 QCDDFIQLLPEGL
-523 DSKLTELGSG
+523 DTKLTELGSG

-546 ALLSQ
+546 ALLSKTD
-551 ANVWLLDEPCS
+551 VWLLDEPCS
-562 GLDEETA
+562 GLDNDTA
-569 DAVLTTLNQASQ
+569 EAVLDTLESVSR
-581 GKTLLVVSH
+581 GKTLLIVSH

-595 AWADKHWVLTEGGL
+595 TWADKHWTLTKGGL
-609 HEQGL
+609 NEPFIN

>member
-1 MPKKAKPRQEKDAKS
+1 MRKNKEAKKAGRAGRIK
-16 KAKTPRRFQ
+16 
-25 SSRRVNTPEA
+25 TPEA
-35 QFLGELANHQSN
+35 IFLGELANQQSS
-47 KYRMAQGFGVLFAV
+47 KYRLAQGFGVLFAV
-61 SLVMQAWALANV
+61 SLVLQAWALANV

-84 LSLLVMGLLAFLMR
+84 LSLLLVGLFALLLR
-98 ALVNFGRERICAEA
+98 ALANFGRERICTSA
-112 SRNIRYD
+112 SRDIRYG
-119 LRRKLLSHLTHLGPA
+119 LRCTLVSHLTELGPA
-134 RLRIDEDA
+134 RLKIEEDA

-156 DFFSRYKPQV
+156 DFFNRYKPQV

-176 LLSVVSVSW
+176 LLSVAPVSW
-185 IAFFVFMM
+185 VAFLIFMM

-200 FMIFVGYKAAQAN
+200 FMIFVGHKAAQAN

-236 LKRLGRTR
+236 LKRLNKTD
-244 EARKRLSESATAYQK
+244 EARQRLSDSASAYQK
-259 TTMGVL
+259 TTMSVL

-347 DILNTS
+347 EIINTPIAA
-353 NDQSANKTDSTEDDS
+353 AN
-368 TEVKATEKTE
+368 
-378 TPSETVSAQQN
+378 VSADTVLPVTASQHDSAFIAFQN
-389 NGLIHFETLSW
+389 LSW
-400 TQAGRSRLAS
+400 CEEGRYRLAP
-410 ITGSISQGERVW
+410 ITANINKGERVW

-439 GFEQSY
+439 GFEEDY
-445 QGQFYIEN
+445 QGQFLIDGK
-453 TPFGEVNLADW
+453 PFHHISLPDW
-464 RNKLAW
+464 RAKLAW

-485 VLLGLETQGL
+485 LLLGLGSKEGVA
-495 SAPSED
+495 APSEAELQ
-501 DIKAALTKS
+501 AALIKS
-510 RCDDFIQALPEGL
+510 QCDDFIQALPDGL
-523 DSKLTELGSG
+523 DTKLTELGTG

-546 ALLSQ
+546 ALLSK
-551 ANVWLLDEPCS
+551 ADVWLLDEPCS
-562 GLDEETA
+562 GLDKDTA
-569 DAVLTTLNQASQ
+569 QAVLDTLHHVST
-581 GKTLLVVSH
+581 GKTLLIVSH

-595 AWADKHWVLTEGGL
+595 AWADKHWSLTKGGL
-609 HEQGL
+609 HEQSRNENREAIA

>member
-1 MPKKAKPRQEKDAKS
+1 MRKNKEAKIA
-16 KAKTPRRFQ
+16 RRAG
-25 SSRRVNTPEA
+25 RIKTPEA
-35 QFLGELANHQSN
+35 IFLGKLANQQSS
-47 KYRMAQGFGVLFAV
+47 KYRLAQGFGVLFAV
-61 SLVMQAWALANV
+61 SLVLQAWALANV

-78 LHQSFS
+78 LHQFFS
-84 LSLLVMGLLAFLMR
+84 LPLLLLGLFALLLR
-98 ALVNFGRERICAEA
+98 ALANFGRERICTSA
-112 SRNIRYD
+112 SRDIRYG
-119 LRRKLLSHLTHLGPA
+119 LRRTLVSHLTELGPA
-134 RLRIDEDA
+134 RLRIEEDA

-176 LLSVVSVSW
+176 LLSVAPVSW
-185 IAFFVFMM
+185 VAFLIFMM

-200 FMIFVGYKAAQAN
+200 FMIFVGHKAAQAN

-236 LKRLGRTR
+236 LKRLNKTND
-244 EARKRLSESATAYQK
+244 ARQRLSDSASAYQK
-259 TTMGVL
+259 TTMSVL

-309 TQAMFLLL
+309 TQALFLLL

-347 DILNTS
+347 EILNTPLS
-353 NDQSANKTDSTEDDS
+353 DTRKQ
-368 TEVKATEKTE
+368 ATK
-378 TPSETVSAQQN
+378 SESVVPALVVDKDAFIGFHQLGWSES
-389 NGLIHFETLSW
+389 GHH
-400 TQAGRSRLAS
+400 RLAP
-410 ITGSISQGERVW
+410 ITGGIAQGERVW
-422 LSGESGVGKS
+422 LSGESGIGKS

-439 GFEQSY
+439 GFEEDY
-445 QGQFYIEN
+445 QGQLFIN
-453 TPFGEVNLADW
+453 RQAFQNIDLSDW
-464 RNKLAW
+464 RAKLAW

-485 VLLGLETQGL
+485 LLLGLGSKEGVA
-495 SAPSED
+495 APSEAELQ
-501 DIKAALTKS
+501 AALIKS
-510 RCDDFIQALPEGL
+510 QCDDFIQALPDGL
-523 DSKLTELGSG
+523 DTKLTELGSG

-546 ALLSQ
+546 ALLSK
-551 ANVWLLDEPCS
+551 ADVWLLDEPCS
-562 GLDEETA
+562 GLDKDTA
-569 DAVLTTLNQASQ
+569 QAVLDTLHHVST
-581 GKTLLVVSH
+581 GKTLLIVSH

-595 AWADKHWVLTEGGL
+595 AWADKHWSLTKGGL
-609 HEQGL
+609 HEQSRNENREAIA

>member
-1 MPKKAKPRQEKDAKS
+1 MPKNKEAKKARRS
-16 KAKTPRRFQ
+16 GRIKTPE
-25 SSRRVNTPEA
+25 TL
-35 QFLGELANHQSN
+35 FLGELANQQSS
-47 KYRMAQGFGVLFAV
+47 KYRLAQGFGVLFAV
-61 SLVMQAWALANV
+61 SLVLQAWAFANV

-84 LSLLVMGLLAFLMR
+84 LSLLVIGLFALSMR
-98 ALVNFGRERICAEA
+98 ALANFGRERICTSA
-112 SRNIRYD
+112 SRNIRYG
-119 LRRKLLSHLTHLGPA
+119 LRSKLVSHLTKLGPA
-134 RLRIDEDA
+134 RLRIEEDA

-176 LLSVVSVSW
+176 LISVVSISW

-200 FMIFVGYKAAQAN
+200 FMIFVGHKAAQAN

-227 MDLSQGLAE
+227 MDLSQGLSE
-236 LKRLGRTR
+236 LKRLNRTD
-244 EARKRLSESATAYQK
+244 EARARLSDSASAYQK
-259 TTMGVL
+259 TTMNVL

-293 LLEVLPWQ
+293 LLEILPWQ

-347 DILNTS
+347 EVLNTRIHDEVANENEQDTKLAVEKS
-353 NDQSANKTDSTEDDS
+353 MPSAPFIRFDR
-368 TEVKATEKTE
+368 
-378 TPSETVSAQQN
+378 
-389 NGLIHFETLSW
+389 LSW
-400 TQAGRSRLAS
+400 SESGRYRLAP
-410 ITGSISQGERVW
+410 ITGNINQGERVW

-439 GFEQSY
+439 GFEEAY
-445 QGQFYIEN
+445 QGQFL
-453 TPFGEVNLADW
+453 VNGDDFSKINASAQTLSDW
-464 RNKLAW
+464 RAKLAW

-485 VLLGLETQGL
+485 LLLGLESREGFQ
-495 SAPSED
+495 APTED
-501 DIKAALTKS
+501 DIQMALQKS
-510 RCDDFIQALPEGL
+510 QCDDFIQVLPSGL
-523 DSKLTELGSG
+523 ETKLTELGSG

-551 ANVWLLDEPCS
+551 ADVWLLDEPCS
-562 GLDEETA
+562 GLDNDTA
-569 DAVLTTLNQASQ
+569 QAVLTTLEQVSK
-581 GKTLLVVSH
+581 GKTLLIVSH

-595 AWADKHWVLTEGGL
+595 HWADKHWSLTQGGL
-609 HEQGL
+609 HEQGKNNTAVA